1 MKIYGVPLS
10 VHTRKII
17 GAARLK
23 NIPFELLPVVPVIPG
38 NPPPNWRELS
48 PLGLIPAIEDEGF
61 RLADSTAILHYL
73 ERKVPEPALLPS
85 DLQALG
91 TALFLDAWAGTALFG
106 AVVRPLFHNQL
117 VMPRIR
123 NLPGDEVQISV
134 ALDEAAPAAFAYLES
149 LGPEAFLV
157 GDAPTIADL
166 AIVSNLIMFHYL
178 GHRIGPA
185 YPRLDAYFHRHL
197 ESPLLGAILE
207 AEKPFA
213 AQMGLD
219 RTFIA

>member
-23 NIPFELLPVVPVIPG
+23 NIPYELQPVVPVIPG

-85 DLQALG
+85 EPQALG

-106 AVVRPLFHNQL
+106 AVVRPLFHNQI
-117 VMPRIR
+117 VRPNI
-123 NLPGDEVQISV
+123 NKLPADQSQIDA
-134 ALDEAAPAAFAYLES
+134 ALRLAVPEAFTYLES
-149 LGPEAFLV
+149 LIRGSFLV
-157 GDAPTIADL
+157 GSAPSIADL
-166 AIVSNLIMFHYL
+166 AVVSNLIMFNYL
-178 GHRIGPA
+178 GHRIGPGF
-185 YPRLDAYFHRHL
+185 PKLDTYFRRHL
-197 ESPLLGAILE
+197 DSPLLSAILE

-213 AQMGLD
+213 AQMALD